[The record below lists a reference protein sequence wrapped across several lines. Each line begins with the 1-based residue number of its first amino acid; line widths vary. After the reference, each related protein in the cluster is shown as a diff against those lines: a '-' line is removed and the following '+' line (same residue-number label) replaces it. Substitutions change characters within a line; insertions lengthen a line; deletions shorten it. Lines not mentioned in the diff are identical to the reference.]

1 MLSKEKLARINELSK
16 KNKAGSITETEQIER
31 KTLHQEYLASLR
43 ASMGKTIE
51 GIKVVDK
58 EGNDVTPEK
67 IVEIQK
73 DQGLHG
79 RDSE

>member
-1 MLSKEKLARINELSK
+1 MLSKEKLARISELSQ
-16 KNKAGSITETEQIER
+16 KNKAGLISEAEQIER
-31 KTLHQEYLASLR
+31 KNLHQEYLTSLR

-58 EGNDVTPEK
+58 AGEDVTPQK

-73 DQGLHG
+73 EQGLHG
-79 RDSE
+79 RDSD